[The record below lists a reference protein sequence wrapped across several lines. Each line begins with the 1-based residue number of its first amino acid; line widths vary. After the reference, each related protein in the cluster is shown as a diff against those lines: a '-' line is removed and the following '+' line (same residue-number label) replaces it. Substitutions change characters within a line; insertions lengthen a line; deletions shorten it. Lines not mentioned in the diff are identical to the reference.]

1 VIPISILKVVTSA
14 AYQKKNIYV
23 DVAILLKKRVA
34 KLIRVYRTRKIKIL
48 LYRSTIRKKLTQ
60 AEKTPEPL
68 PHPYTGSP

>member
-1 VIPISILKVVTSA
+1 MAPVIPISILKVVTSA

-48 LYRSTIRKKLTQ
+48 LYRSTIRKKHV
-60 AEKTPEPL
+60 KTL
-68 PHPYTGSP
+68 PIVNSE